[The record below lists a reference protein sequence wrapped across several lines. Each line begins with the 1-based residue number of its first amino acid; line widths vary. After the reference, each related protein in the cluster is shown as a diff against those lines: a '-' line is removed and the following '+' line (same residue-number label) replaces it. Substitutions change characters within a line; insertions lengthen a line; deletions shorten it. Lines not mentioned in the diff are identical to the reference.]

1 MHLMPSIKPKISQN
15 NNISLGWREWVYLPQ
30 HKNFAIKAKIDTG
43 ARSSA
48 IHATHI
54 KEYVKN
60 GENRVKFR
68 IYQTD
73 QCLRIDTKLLDH
85 KRITNSFGRTTTR
98 PVIQMKIKLGNKI
111 WMTELTLAKR
121 SRMTYPML
129 IGRSSLKRR
138 HVIHSHR
145 SYMTGKNS
153 VVKK

>member
-1 MHLMPSIKPKISQN
+1 MPSTQLKRSTN
-15 NNISLGWREWVYLPQ
+15 NNIPIGWREWVYLPK
-30 HKNFAIKAKIDTG
+30 HKNFALKAKIDTG

-54 KEYVKN
+54 KEYVKK
-60 GENRVKFR
+60 GEDRVKFR
-68 IYQTD
+68 IYQSEK
-73 QCLRIDTKLLDH
+73 CLRIDTKLISH

-98 PVIQMKIKLGNKI
+98 PVIEMKIKLGNKT

-121 SRMTYPML
+121 ARMTYPML
-129 IGRSSLKRR
+129 IGRASLNKK

-153 VVKK
+153 KVSK

>member
-1 MHLMPSIKPKISQN
+1 MHLMPSIKPKKLQN

-54 KEYVKN
+54 KEYEKN

-68 IYQTD
+68 IYQSE

-129 IGRSSLKRR
+129 IGRTSLKKK

-153 VVKK
+153 KVNN